1 MKSRP
6 PRQPRHR
13 KKYRQKIRKYYR
25 HGDMPVIIFTDMMKK
40 LRETK
45 GGATLLAVIL
55 TAAIIVMI
63 GIYFLLGGHRM
74 LIIRTMTPSGI
85 RMYIHARLSMN

>member
-1 MKSRP
+1 
-6 PRQPRHR
+6 
-13 KKYRQKIRKYYR
+13 
-25 HGDMPVIIFTDMMKK
+25 MPVIIFTDMMKK